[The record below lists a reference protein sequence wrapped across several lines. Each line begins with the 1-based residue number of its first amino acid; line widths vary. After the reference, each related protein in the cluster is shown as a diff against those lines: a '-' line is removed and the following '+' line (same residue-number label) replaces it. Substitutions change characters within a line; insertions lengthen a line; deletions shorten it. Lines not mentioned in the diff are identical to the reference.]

1 MTPRGWTASLRWGW
15 TRPAST
21 KATRLAPTQW
31 VTGLVDL
38 EQCRLLEVVADRT
51 RAAVGG
57 WLHART
63 HDWLAGIGTV
73 ALDPWRGYASALVA
87 PLGHARVV
95 VDHFHAI
102 KLANA
107 VVDQVRRR
115 TQQATFG
122 HRGRKRDPLYRI
134 RKLLLTAAEQ
144 LTSRGRVRL
153 RAGLAAG
160 DPSGEV
166 VAAWQGKELLRAVYA
181 ASDLGH
187 ARAALERLLPLVRW
201 RPGPRAVPPGSHRT
215 SLGGREPRVPHHRR
229 LLQRTHPSH
238 EPAHQKG
245 QARRA
250 RLPQLRQLPA
260 AAAVALRRQV
270 ADSPDRKT
278 ARPLST
284 LGGVEPDKITGII
297 SPGTLVPTTGGG
309 VSRRLGAM
317 LRRDLI
323 LLVTGFL
330 LTTVVGGIIG
340 SFLQRRSWD
349 HEFNVQRRERE
360 QARAETV
367 FEELSGLLDK
377 RRYRMLRLYWY
388 LKDADQGQGA
398 AKENEQRHKQYVD
411 ILYQWNDALN
421 RRLALIE
428 SHFSREM
435 REGLDHIYKEY
446 KDVGEF
452 SCFGVCARSV
462 SV

>member
-1 MTPRGWTASLRWGW
+1 
-15 TRPAST
+15 
-21 KATRLAPTQW
+21 
-31 VTGLVDL
+31 
-38 EQCRLLEVVADRT
+38 
-51 RAAVGG
+51 
-57 WLHART
+57 
-63 HDWLAGIGTV
+63 
-73 ALDPWRGYASALVA
+73 
-87 PLGHARVV
+87 
-95 VDHFHAI
+95 
-102 KLANA
+102 
-107 VVDQVRRR
+107 
-115 TQQATFG
+115 
-122 HRGRKRDPLYRI
+122 
-134 RKLLLTAAEQ
+134 
-144 LTSRGRVRL
+144 
-153 RAGLAAG
+153 
-160 DPSGEV
+160 
-166 VAAWQGKELLRAVYA
+166 
-181 ASDLGH
+181 
-187 ARAALERLLPLVRW
+187 
-201 RPGPRAVPPGSHRT
+201 
-215 SLGGREPRVPHHRR
+215 
-229 LLQRTHPSH
+229 
-238 EPAHQKG
+238 
-245 QARRA
+245 
-250 RLPQLRQLPA
+250 
-260 AAAVALRRQV
+260 
-270 ADSPDRKT
+270 
-278 ARPLST
+278 
-284 LGGVEPDKITGII
+284 
-297 SPGTLVPTTGGG
+297 
-309 VSRRLGAM
+309 M